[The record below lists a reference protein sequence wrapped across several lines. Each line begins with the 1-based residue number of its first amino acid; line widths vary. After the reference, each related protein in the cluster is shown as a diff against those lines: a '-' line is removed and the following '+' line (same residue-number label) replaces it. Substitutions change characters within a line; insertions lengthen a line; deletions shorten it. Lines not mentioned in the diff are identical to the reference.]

1 MNYAFIFLLIVCMAL
16 TSVRHTN
23 CVWLTSC
30 CVILHLVSLTSHF
43 VATLA
48 PLSILST
55 NVPSALYP
63 AISGRNE
70 AAVR

>member
-30 CVILHLVSLTSHF
+30 CAILHLVPMTLHF

-48 PLSILST
+48 PLSTLST
-55 NVPSALYP
+55 SVPSALYP